1 MNAKFITAALSAV
14 IFMSLATLT
23 CVFASS
29 DCCKCTLI
37 VADIIFA
44 VLCLL
49 STFFIFF
56 RERLQ
61 VYSKELKSEVKSLEA
76 NLANLQTSIKEKQ
89 SEIERY
95 NASIAQLKKDVNA
108 LEGID
113 KVKLNA
119 ELEGQKQKNAVLQQQ
134 YDELA
139 RAVIPLISKI
149 SENNE

>member
-1 MNAKFITAALSAV
+1 MNAKFVIGALSAV
-14 IFMSLATLT
+14 LFMSLATLT
-23 CVFASS
+23 CVFASY

-44 VLCLL
+44 ALCLL
-49 STFFIFF
+49 STFLVFF

-61 VYSKELKSEVKSLEA
+61 VYSKELKSEVKSLKE
-76 NLANLQTSIKEKQ
+76 NLANLQASISEKQ
-89 SEIERY
+89 SEVERH
-95 NASIAQLKKDVNA
+95 NESIAKLKKDVDD
-108 LEGID
+108 LEGLD

-119 ELEGQKQKNAVLQQQ
+119 ELEGAKQKNAVLQQQ

>member
-29 DCCKCTLI
+29 DCCKFTLI

-56 RERLQ
+56 RERLH
-61 VYSKELKSEVKSLEA
+61 VYSKELKSEVKSLEE

-108 LEGID
+108 LGKPFPPPYKAPMQELR
-113 KVKLNA
+113 KLW
-119 ELEGQKQKNAVLQQQ
+119 L
-134 YDELA
+134 
-139 RAVIPLISKI
+139 
-149 SENNE
+149 